1 MAEEIDIVAVLERLE
16 TLQKEHEALKTEKT
30 QLETSLKA
38 VEEKQKEDERKAL
51 VEKLIEKKGKTAKEL
66 EGKSMEVLKE
76 LLEVLPAKKVE
87 EKDMSKGLVENVT
100 TPDVKEKEIFEVDK
114 SGDLSM
120 TEEAWKEFDNKIKEM
135 SNTNGYKWMPNKVGK
150 NEVS

>member
-1 MAEEIDIVAVLERLE
+1 MAEEIDVVAVLERLE

-51 VEKLIEKKGKTAKEL
+51 VEKLIETKGKTAKEL

-120 TEEAWKEFDNKIKEM
+120 TEEAWKDFDNKIKEM
-135 SNTNGYKWMPNKVGK
+135 SNTDGYKWMSNKVGK